1 MDKSEF
7 LELFDKQYRRD
18 LIEPS
23 VQREAIPADEPR
35 VVRHSSQQFKSG
47 FISYSRLDERNVEAE
62 IDAQVAFFS
71 NLGYKFEWKVY
82 DHDCPP
88 DLRER
93 LAKRGFTVEDP
104 EALMILDM
112 DLIPTFLDPEGVTVR
127 RVEDEA
133 GIQAIMRMEEAV
145 WNEDHSELATRLW
158 QDLQTDPMTLSIF
171 ASYTEGIL
179 ASAAWIY
186 YHPPTHFASL
196 WGGSTLPEHRGKG
209 HYTALLNA
217 RMREARS
224 RGYRFLMVDASP
236 MSRPILERRG
246 FTFYGFST
254 PCVWKPEQKEG
265 SSNA

>member
-18 LIEPS
+18 LIEPG
-23 VQREAIPADEPR
+23 VQREAIPLDDPH
-35 VVRHSSQQFKSG
+35 VVRHHSTQFKNG
-47 FISYSRLDERNVEAE
+47 FISYSKLDESSVEAE

-71 NLGYKFEWKVY
+71 NLGYEFEWKVY
-82 DHDCPP
+82 DHDCPA

-93 LAKRGFTVEDP
+93 LAKRGFSVEEP

-112 DLIPTFLDPEGVTVR
+112 HLIPASPDPAGIAVR

-158 QDLQTDPMTLSIF
+158 QDLSTDPMTLSIF
-171 ASYTEGIL
+171 AAYTSDQL
-179 ASAAWIY
+179 VSAAWIY

-209 HYTALLNA
+209 LYTALLNA

-246 FTFYGFST
+246 FVFYGFST
-254 PCVWKPEQKEG
+254 PCVWKPAQKEG
-265 SSNA
+265 ISDA

>member
-7 LELFDKQYRRD
+7 LAIFDKQYRRD
-18 LIEPS
+18 LIEPN
-23 VQREAIPADEPR
+23 VQREAIPPDDPR
-35 VVRHSSQQFKSG
+35 VVRHLSTQFKNG
-47 FISYSRLDERNVEAE
+47 FISYSKLDEGSIEAE

-71 NLGYKFEWKVY
+71 NLGYEFEWKVY
-82 DHDCPP
+82 DHDCPA

-93 LAKRGFTVEDP
+93 LTRRGFVIE
-104 EALMILDM
+104 ELAALMILDM
-112 DLIPTFLDPEGVTVR
+112 DLAPAFPDPEEVSVR
-127 RVEDEA
+127 RVKDEA
-133 GIQAIMRMEEAV
+133 GIQAIMRMEEAI

-158 QDLQTDPMTLSIF
+158 QDINTDPMSLSIF
-171 ASYTEGIL
+171 ASYDGDTL

-186 YHPPTHFASL
+186 YHPPTKFASL

-246 FTFYGFST
+246 FQCYGFST
-254 PCVWKPEQKEG
+254 ACVWKPVQKEG